1 MMRDGGAL
9 PPGIF
14 GEDLTVSNVPD
25 LVRAGD
31 RIRAGDV
38 LMEVSAP
45 RIPCAT
51 SAARMGEPNR
61 IRRIRDAGRT
71 AFIAE
76 SSNRVR
82 FTPVIRSNG
91 FAVQAPT
98 SRWGDGAA
106 FLRIDHHA

>member
-1 MMRDGGAL
+1 MMRDGRAH

-14 GEDLTVSNVPD
+14 GENLTVSNVPD

-91 FAVQAPT
+91 FAVQPPT